1 MGYKIYASDGNF
13 NTVNTLNYLL
23 FIEVGQD
30 FYSYIIV
37 DEGGKIKA
45 ISYCEQ
51 SIFGDIDNSLLQLTY
66 KKTAI
71 SLYTSS
77 FTFIPSQI
85 YSKDDE
91 TVYAQFLETKGNT
104 NLYTHTLLND
114 EIRALHTFAT
124 DEFNAIKSIFPLAE
138 IFPQYFSLINC
149 GYKQLGS
156 EISPQLLLNIK
167 LGCVEILILQNN
179 KLLFYNV
186 FDTGNDDEILYYTL
200 AACQQNGLEVKGIKL
215 HVCGN
220 VELDSNI
227 YNLLKQYFGKVHFR
241 HHAAVNMD
249 ADAFGNIIKHQFYS
263 VLSLSAC
270 V

>member
-1 MGYKIYASDGNF
+1 MGYKIYATDGKF
-13 NTVNTLNYLL
+13 DTANTLAYQLL
-23 FIEVGQD
+23 IEAGKD
-30 FYSYIIV
+30 YYSYIVV
-37 DEGGKIKA
+37 DEVGKLKA
-45 ISYCEQ
+45 ISYCEE

-66 KKTAI
+66 KKTSI

-91 TVYAQFLETKGNT
+91 TVYTQFLETKGNT
-104 NLYTHTLLND
+104 SPYTHTLLND
-114 EIRALHTFAT
+114 EITGLHTFAT
-124 DEFNAIKSIFPLAE
+124 HEFNAIKLLFPLAE
-138 IFPQYFSLINC
+138 IFPQYVSLINC

-215 HVCGN
+215 HICGN

-249 ADAFGNIIKHQFYS
+249 ADAFGDIIKHQFYS
-263 VLSLSAC
+263 LLSLSAC